1 MKEIILVKYGEI
13 ILKGGN
19 RPKFEKILMQNIR
32 DAIRNIATAKITIA
46 QATIY
51 IQVEEE
57 DRLDLV
63 CERLALIFGIVT
75 VTRAAVCEKT
85 IESIEATA
93 LEYCKN
99 DLLPGKKFKV
109 EAKRSDKKFPMNSVE
124 LSIEVGGFLHEE
136 IPGLLVDVHEPDVT
150 VQVEVRDSS
159 AFVYCRENRIKCQ
172 GGMPI
177 GTGGKATLLLSG
189 GIDSPVAGHMIAKRG
204 IEIDAVNFFSFPYTS
219 ERAKEK
225 VIELASILARYT
237 SKINLYIV
245 PFTDI
250 QLAIRDNC
258 PEEHMTLIM
267 RRFMMKIS
275 EKIAKRNKSQA
286 LITGESAGQVAS
298 QTLSA
303 LDVTNAVVDMP
314 VLRPLIGMDKTEII
328 ERSRAIDA
336 FETSILPY
344 EDCCTVFTP
353 KHPKTKPVLEEI
365 IKAELSYDFEP
376 LIEKAIRDVEIKM
389 FRVEGTAERVENAP
403 KEKE

>member
-19 RPKFEKILMQNIR
+19 RPKFEKILIKNIA
-32 DAIRNIATAKITIA
+32 DAIKNIAKVNITIA

-51 IQVEEE
+51 IKVE
-57 DRLDLV
+57 DSDMLDVV
-63 CERLALIFGIVT
+63 CERLSKVFGIVSI
-75 VTRAAVCEKT
+75 TRAAVCEKT
-85 IESIEATA
+85 LESIKETA
-93 LEYCKN
+93 LSYCKA
-99 DLLPGKKFKV
+99 DLKPGVKFKA
-109 EAKRSDKKFPMNSVE
+109 EAKRSDKKFPLNSVQ
-124 LSIEVGGFLHEE
+124 LAIEIGGYLHEACS
-136 IPGLLVDVHEPDVT
+136 GLLVDVHNPDVT
-150 VQVEVRDSS
+150 VQVEVRDDN
-159 AFVYCRENRIKCQ
+159 AYVYCRENKIHGQ

-225 VIELASILARYT
+225 VIDLAAILARYT
-237 SKINLYIV
+237 SKINLYVV

-275 EKIAKRNKSQA
+275 ERIAKEHKSQV
-286 LITGESAGQVAS
+286 LVTGESAGQVAS
-298 QTLSA
+298 QTLAA
-303 LDVTNAVVDMP
+303 LDVTNSVVDMP

-328 ERSRAIDA
+328 ERSRNIDA

-353 KHPKTKPVLEEI
+353 KHPTTNPKRDI
-365 IKAELSYDFEP
+365 IERSEKRLDVDT
-376 LIEKAIRDVEIKM
+376 LIEAALAGVEKIE
-389 FRVEGTAERVENAP
+389 VYP
-403 KEKE
+403 KL

>member
-19 RPKFEKILMQNIR
+19 RPKFEKILLQNIR
-32 DAIRNIATAKITIA
+32 DAIRNIATCKVTIA

-51 IQVEEE
+51 VEVEEE
-57 DRLDLV
+57 DLLDVV
-63 CERLALIFGIVT
+63 CERLALIFGIVS
-75 VTRAAVCEKT
+75 VTRAAVCGKT
-85 IESIEATA
+85 VEEIEATA
-93 LEYCKN
+93 LEYCKG

-109 EAKRSDKKFPMNSVE
+109 EAKRSDKKFPLNSVQ

-150 VQVEVRDSS
+150 VQLEVRDNH

-225 VIELASILARYT
+225 VVELASILARYT

-275 EKIAKRNKSQA
+275 EKIARKNKSQA

-303 LDVTNAVVDMP
+303 LDVTNSVVDMP
-314 VLRPLIGMDKTEII
+314 VLRPLVGMDKTEII

-353 KHPKTKPVLEEI
+353 KHPTTNPKRYMIEKSEARLNMDE
-365 IKAELSYDFEP
+365 
-376 LIEKAIRDVEIKM
+376 LIEASLAGVEKIE
-389 FRVEGTAERVENAP
+389 VYP
-403 KEKE
+403 KI